1 MPTKPSNNRNTQ
13 IDALRGLAALTVML
27 YHYTYW
33 FGKGEY
39 AGLMKLDAFLTRPFL
54 SIHWGAIGVPLFFM
68 ISGYVMT
75 SSAQRQ
81 KSVVQFL
88 RNRFARLYPLF
99 AISLSLSFLAYW
111 VSNLTRHVS
120 VPVMPSFLLNVTMTP
135 KLLGDHF
142 ANGAHWTLEV
152 ELHFYL
158 LISILIYLRRIKF
171 LKLSLF
177 SITVAEFLIK
187 STNAYNWFPG
197 LWRIDLHFGLI
208 HYTTYFLL
216 GVIAGEGIS
225 KSLANKIICI
235 CCICDLFAWK
245 AYPGLHCSLLYLC
258 FLAAV
263 HNKLTILDC
272 KPLVFLGTISFSLY
286 LFHGPIGYPLIAHL
300 QPFVNINLLIALASS
315 ISIALSSILCYR
327 VEQPLYQYLR
337 KKESSFGSSQPQTA
351 SS

>member
-1 MPTKPSNNRNTQ
+1 M
-13 IDALRGLAALTVML
+13 
-27 YHYTYW
+27 
-33 FGKGEY
+33 
-39 AGLMKLDAFLTRPFL
+39 
-54 SIHWGAIGVPLFFM
+54 GAIGVPLFFM

-81 KSVVQFL
+81 KSLVTFL

-99 AISLSLSFLAYW
+99 AISLSFSYLVFW
-111 VSNLTRHVS
+111 GSNLIRHVNT
-120 VPVMPSFLLNVTMTP
+120 PVMPSFLINLTMTP
-135 KLLGDHF
+135 KLLGDYF

-158 LISILIYLRRIKF
+158 IMSILIYLGRINF

-177 SITVAEFLIK
+177 CMTVAEFLLK
-187 STNAYNWFPG
+187 TTNGYDWIPG

-208 HYTTYFLL
+208 HFSTYFLL

-225 KSLANKIICI
+225 KSMINKIICI
-235 CCICDLFAWK
+235 CCVFDLFAWK
-245 AYPGLHCSLLYLC
+245 HYPGLPCLLLYLC

-263 HNKLTILDC
+263 HNKLKILDC

-315 ISIALSSILCYR
+315 ISIAISSILCYR

-337 KKESSFGSSQPQTA
+337 TKKAHSVANSTKPQVV
-351 SS
+351 